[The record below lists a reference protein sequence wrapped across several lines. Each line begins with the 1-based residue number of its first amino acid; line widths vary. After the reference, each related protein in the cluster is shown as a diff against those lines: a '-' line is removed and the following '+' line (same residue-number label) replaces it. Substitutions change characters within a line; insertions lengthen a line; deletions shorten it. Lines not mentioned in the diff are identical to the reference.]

1 MNRLN
6 LWSKVDMDVSQN
18 YPILDFDPDPHAII
32 EPRLLYPDVDLPEHC
47 VVCFFNDVIKKIV
60 KEYSAKTSF
69 SSEWENGS
77 HLYYEIEYKGQ
88 RLGFIHPGVGAAIAG
103 SILEEVITFGSRKI
117 IACGGSG
124 VLNPEIAVGHLLIPQ
139 FAYRDEGMSY
149 HYMEPSE
156 KVAMNPSALSAI
168 QKVLDEKKIP
178 YILSS
183 TWTTDAPYRET
194 KSRATKFKSLGCAT
208 VEMET
213 AAFMAVADFH
223 KAIFGQILY
232 GGDLVIDDGW
242 DSRSWQSREDI
253 RENLF
258 WLAADACLAITEEEH
273 A

>member
-1 MNRLN
+1 MNQ
-6 LWSKVDMDVSQN
+6 SQP
-18 YPILDFDPDPHAII
+18 YPILDFDPDTNAII
-32 EPRLLYPDVDLPEHC
+32 TPKMLYPGVDLPEHC
-47 VVCFFNDVIKKIV
+47 VVCFFYDVIKKIV
-60 KEYSAKTSF
+60 KEFSAKTVF
-69 SSEWENGS
+69 GSEWESGS
-77 HLYYEIEYKGQ
+77 HPYYEIDYKSQ
-88 RLGFIHPGVGAAIAG
+88 RLGLIHPGVGGAIAG
-103 SILEEVITFGSRKI
+103 SILEEVIALGSSKI

-124 VLNPEIAVGHLLIPQ
+124 VLDPQIAVGHLIVPQ

-149 HYMEPSE
+149 HYMPPSE
-156 KVAMNPSALSAI
+156 KVAMHPAALKAI
-168 QKVLDEKKIP
+168 QGVLDEKKVP

-194 KSRATKFKSLGCAT
+194 PGKAAKFKSLGCAT

-232 GGDLVIDDGW
+232 GGDLVIETGW

-253 RENLF
+253 REHLF
-258 WLAADACLAITEEEH
+258 WLAADACLAITEEAH

>member
-1 MNRLN
+1 MNL
-6 LWSKVDMDVSQN
+6 SQQF
-18 YPILDFDPDPHAII
+18 PILDFDPDQGAII
-32 EPRLLYPDVDLPEHC
+32 SPRLLYPDVNLPEHC
-47 VVCFFNDVIKKIV
+47 VVCFFYEVIRKIV
-60 KEYSAKTSF
+60 SDYSAREIF
-69 SSEWENGS
+69 NSEWESGS
-77 HLYYEIEYKGQ
+77 HPYYEIEYKNQ
-88 RLGFIHPGVGAAIAG
+88 RLGIIHPGVGAAIAG
-103 SILEEVITFGSRKI
+103 SILEEVIALGSTKI

-124 VLNPEIAVGHLLIPQ
+124 VLAPEIAVGHLIVPQ

-149 HYMEPSE
+149 HYMAPSE
-156 KVAMNPSALSAI
+156 KVAMHPSALKAI
-168 QKVLDEKKIP
+168 KNVLDLKKVP

-194 KSRATKFKSLGCAT
+194 PGKAAKFRELGCAT

-232 GGDLVIDDGW
+232 GGDLVIEAGW
-242 DSRSWQSREDI
+242 DSRAWQSRDDI

-258 WLAADACLAITEEEH
+258 WLAADACLEINEEKH